1 MKKLALIASAMIAVS
16 VPIGSDAQT
25 TSGSPPQLPASSA
38 SNSPITSLK
47 AERDAMRQRYRQ
59 SRADFIAT
67 RDTWR
72 AKSAEL
78 KSAKQ
83 ANNTAISTSLKT
95 ELVTSD
101 PAICKRFPTSEP
113 LVSSGEISLSAS
125 RLLRRILDCP
135 FDVG

>member
-95 ELVTSD
+95 ELVTLRPRYLQAVSD
-101 PAICKRFPTSEP
+101 FRTIGKQWRDIAQ
-113 LVSSGEISLSAS
+113 
-125 RLLRRILDCP
+125 RIKATP
-135 FDVG
+135 QNP